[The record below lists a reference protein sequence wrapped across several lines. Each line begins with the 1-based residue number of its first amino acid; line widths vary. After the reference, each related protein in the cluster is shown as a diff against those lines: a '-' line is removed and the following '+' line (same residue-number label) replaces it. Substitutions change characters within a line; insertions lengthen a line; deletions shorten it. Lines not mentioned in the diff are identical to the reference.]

1 MSASADQ
8 QGSANS
14 QLAVL
19 LIGPTAAGKT
29 DLALE
34 LVREFPLEIVSV
46 DSALVYRGLD
56 IGSGKPSPSVLA
68 NVPHHL
74 IDIRDP
80 ADRYSAGQFVRDAL
94 RAMADI
100 RARGKIPLLVGGTMM
115 YVKALTQG
123 LAELPEADPAIR
135 AEIDARAVGLGWPAL
150 HAELRQVDARAAERI
165 LPNDGQRI
173 QRALEVHRITGRTL
187 SELHAT
193 TVRQSLNDRFC
204 IIAWGPADRSAL
216 YGRIAARFE
225 QMMATGFLGEVRR
238 LYERGDLSAELPS
251 LRSVG
256 YRQLWGHLAGQYE
269 LVEGVRLGVIATR
282 QLARRQLM
290 WLRAMPEVT
299 SFDSLESESNARIKA
314 MVGRLIAEHSPVTPH
329 SG

>member
-1 MSASADQ
+1 
-8 QGSANS
+8 
-14 QLAVL
+14 
-19 LIGPTAAGKT
+19 
-29 DLALE
+29 
-34 LVREFPLEIVSV
+34 
-46 DSALVYRGLD
+46 
-56 IGSGKPSPSVLA
+56 LA